1 MASSRQGIFA
11 QPVRPLDV
19 GVGAALGLALGAVV
33 KYLLNKLNATSGTIP
48 AAILTYGGPIGT
60 AIASI
65 AIYLAERGSHPSRA
79 GGHLVGGLLSAASP
93 VYWKTLGAIGPK
105 MADGTPFFSDYVMTS
120 SYGLLTYGRSY
131 GLLTTDRTVYSGAED
146 WDPMSAP

>member
-48 AAILTYGGPIGT
+48 AAILTYGGPIAPKVFQYTGE
-60 AIASI
+60 A
-65 AIYLAERGSHPSRA
+65 AESRPPTRWPPA
-79 GGHLVGGLLSAASP
+79 RLGCDPRSA
-93 VYWKTLGAIGPK
+93 
-105 MADGTPFFSDYVMTS
+105 
-120 SYGLLTYGRSY
+120 R
-131 GLLTTDRTVYSGAED
+131 
-146 WDPMSAP
+146 